1 MANFLY
7 TISDMDFT
15 PKTLPTNLEAEQA
28 VLAAVLMNN
37 RALERVSDFLLPEHF
52 AHPAHQEIYK
62 LAQRQQSAGVTF
74 DIITAKNYLDQQ
86 GVLENVGG
94 VDYLTQLAGAGS
106 TVVNIEQYG
115 RIVYENAQRRQLIEL
130 GQSIM
135 DKAFV
140 EDLDTPVSRQIELAE
155 QFLFN
160 MSAEGGGA
168 NNEPAPIAS
177 ALQEALR
184 EAEIA
189 YKADGKLSGLTTGL
203 NALDKS
209 ISGLHHSD
217 LIIIAGRPAM
227 GKTTL
232 AMNIAFNAANAI
244 LYGRA
249 NDNYKGAVVFFSL
262 EMSKSQLAARV
273 LSSQSK
279 VPASAM
285 REGTLT
291 DEDFLKMSQ
300 YSEAI
305 SRVPL
310 HIDDTPGMS
319 VPMMRTRA
327 RRLARKH
334 GGIALIVIDY
344 LQLMTSPGGKRN
356 DNRVQELSEITR
368 GLKMLAKELD
378 VPVIALSQLSRS
390 VESRDDKR
398 PMLSDLRE
406 SGSIEQDADIV
417 MFTYREEYYLQN
429 RDPSARTSGNA
440 NETQIQTWQ
449 QRMERARGK
458 AEIIIGKN
466 RHGRPETVQT
476 AFLGDYSLFDNLE
489 EMDARGAN
497 PFDAS
502 RDSAPPAPTEYDGPG
517 INPDDIPDDMA
528 M

>member
-1 MANFLY
+1 
-7 TISDMDFT
+7 MDFT

-37 RALERVSDFLLPEHF
+37 RALERVAEFLRSEHF
-52 AHPAHQEIYK
+52 SHPAHQEMFK
-62 LAQRQQSAGVTF
+62 LAERQFAAGIPF

-86 GVLENVGG
+86 GVLESVGG
-94 VDYLTQLAGAGS
+94 VEYLTKLSGAGA
-106 TVVNIEQYG
+106 TVVNVEQYG
-115 RIVYENAQRRQLIEL
+115 CIVYENALRRDLIAL
-130 GQSIM
+130 GQDIM

-140 EDLDTPVSRQIELAE
+140 EDLDSPVTRQIEIAE
-155 QFLFN
+155 QKLFD
-160 MSAEGGGA
+160 MATTGSSER
-168 NNEPAPIAS
+168 EVTSIS
-177 ALQEALR
+177 TALQTALA

-189 YKADGKLSGLTTGL
+189 YKADGQLSGLTTGL
-203 NALDKS
+203 DALDKS

-244 LYGRA
+244 AYGRA
-249 NDNYKGAVVFFSL
+249 NQNYKGAVVFFSL
-262 EMSKSQLAARV
+262 EMSASQLAARV

-285 REGTLT
+285 REGNLT

-300 YSEAI
+300 YSAAI
-305 SRVPL
+305 GKVPL
-310 HIDDTPGMS
+310 FIDDTPGMS

-334 GGIALIVIDY
+334 GGIALIVVDY
-344 LQLMTSPGGKRN
+344 LQLMTSPGGKHS
-356 DNRVQELSEITR
+356 DNRVQEISEITR

-378 VPVIALSQLSRS
+378 VPVISLSQLSRS

-429 RDPSARTSGNA
+429 RDPSERLSNTTNNNMVES
-440 NETQIQTWQ
+440 WQ
-449 QRMERARGK
+449 KRLERARGK
-458 AEIIIGKN
+458 ADIIIGKN
-466 RHGRPETVQT
+466 RHGRPETVRT
-476 AFLGDYSLFDNLE
+476 AFFGDYSLFDNLD
-489 EMDARGAN
+489 EMEARGESEYAQ
-497 PFDAS
+497 
-502 RDSAPPAPTEYDGPG
+502 PAPTITAASLGPDPEFEPTA
-517 INPDDIPDDMA
+517 IDPDAIPDDLPL
-528 M
+528 